1 MTYMRRKKVNNGKE
15 TNTHALV
22 NARAHVHIH
31 QQLHI
36 TWMKMWRNH
45 TI

>member
-22 NARAHVHIH
+22 YAHVHIH